1 MSRCPARRM
10 RQSHVKYGA
19 ITATRS
25 KRTSRERAVREALAL
40 LEGTGTAGRSARG
53 AAEPTRAVAH
63 TTPDA
68 AAAPSQSD
76 RRPIVNSGTT
86 VNPGLDLSAQTAG
99 GITIAELTGELDIAS
114 APALREQL
122 LSLLRPGSS
131 RLVIDL
137 SRVSFCDASGL
148 AVLVN
153 TARRARLLG
162 GFLRL
167 AAVSPQVGRVLNIT
181 GLHRQL
187 ANFPTVQAAA
197 TGAQAAQH
205 RISGAAV
212 SGRAA
217 RAHPGP
223 VSRRTGPPPVPA
235 DAGELRGAVA
245 ALLACAD
252 AWHDADPTRR
262 FTAALRALDRARD
275 GTDNAALDTAARSL
289 LSALAR
295 HPLTPSPAVAATATR
310 LRRVLNPAPRLA
322 AS

>member
-1 MSRCPARRM
+1 M
-10 RQSHVKYGA
+10 
-19 ITATRS
+19 
-25 KRTSRERAVREALAL
+25 
-40 LEGTGTAGRSARG
+40 
-53 AAEPTRAVAH
+53 
-63 TTPDA
+63 
-68 AAAPSQSD
+68 
-76 RRPIVNSGTT
+76 NSGTT
-86 VNPGLDLSAQTAG
+86 VNPGPDLSAHTVG

-122 LSLLRPGSS
+122 LSMLRPGSS

-137 SRVSFCDASGL
+137 SKVSFCDASGL
-148 AVLVN
+148 AVLVS

-167 AAVSPQVGRVLNIT
+167 AAVSSQAGQVLNIT
-181 GLHRQL
+181 GLNRHL
-187 ANFPTVQAAA
+187 ATFPTVQAAA
-197 TGAQAAQH
+197 TGAHAARH
-205 RISGAAV
+205 GKAGAAAT
-212 SGRAA
+212 GRAA

-223 VSRRTGPPPVPA
+223 ANRHTGPPPVPA

-252 AWHDADPTRR
+252 AWHDADPNRR
-262 FTAALRALDRARD
+262 FTPALSAMARARA
-275 GTDNAALDTAARSL
+275 GTDDSALDTAARSL

-322 AS
+322 TT